1 MVGKKK
7 QGGVKK
13 GCVASAEPR
22 VGVAKV
28 YGIDMPTRSELICGD
43 GKTDDEVCKIL
54 EADAVVYQR
63 LEDLKSA
70 LHDMNPAIERFECS
84 CFDGEY
90 ITGDITEEYLA
101 KLEAQA
107 KAAKAQPK
115 KVDED

>member
-1 MVGKKK
+1 
-7 QGGVKK
+7 
-13 GCVASAEPR
+13 
-22 VGVAKV
+22 
-28 YGIDMPTRSELICGD
+28 MPTRSELICGD
-43 GKTDDEVCKIL
+43 GKTDDEVCEIL